1 MAYQPGPSYR
11 PQPGQPILNVDPHS
25 QAMSGLQSVGRSSP
39 MPPVPS
45 VAQTNIGQPG
55 QIGSLPGQQNTY
67 MGPSGAVTGSDP
79 NGSNGA
85 NGASP
90 ADKGPDYVYFERL
103 PNQFSE
109 STRGKATAAKMKLE
123 LYYKEAVE
131 GVVGRKER

>member
-11 PQPGQPILNVDPHS
+11 PQGLDPDAHA
-25 QAMSGLQSVGRSSP
+25 QAIAGAQAVGRTSP

-45 VAQTNIGQPG
+45 VAQSNIGQPG
-55 QIGSLPGQQNTY
+55 QFNHPTGGMSPGGMDVQ
-67 MGPSGAVTGSDP
+67 MGNAQHNYAGGMSPSSPGGATP
-79 NGSNGA
+79 T
-85 NGASP
+85 
-90 ADKGPDYVYFERL
+90 DKGPDYVWVDRR

-109 STRGKATAAKMKLE
+109 ETRGKATAAKMKLE